1 MNVLN
6 LEHISKTY
14 GEKVIFDD
22 ISFGIHQGDKIG
34 IIGINGTGK
43 TTFLRI
49 LAGFEETDEGQV
61 VMQNGL
67 RITYLP
73 QHPEFPEGATILS
86 YVTQGQKEQSWNPET
101 EAHMVLNKLGIEDH
115 EEEIAHLSGGQK
127 KRVALAAVLVN
138 PADVLILDEPTNHL
152 DNEMASWL
160 EDYLNRFKGVVIMVT
175 HDRYF
180 LDRVTNK
187 ILEISHG
194 KIYTY
199 EAKYSDFLEMK
210 AQREE
215 MEMASE
221 RKKQSILRME
231 VEWAKRGC
239 RARSTKQRARL
250 DRLEAMKNSTAP
262 VRDKNVEIDSV
273 ETRMGK
279 KTIELENITK
289 AYDGITYIRDFS
301 YIFLRDDRIGI
312 IGRNGCGKTT
322 LLRLIAGDIE
332 MSNLDSDE
340 TCGITMS
347 GKQNIGFLRQIN
359 FTDGDVPVKEE
370 LEKAFS
376 EVFACEARKKEIE
389 KLLAETE
396 DHKKLLA
403 EYDFLERRIESLH
416 GYSWKKDMETM
427 FQKFGF
433 ALEDLEKPIG
443 EFSGGQQTK
452 IALIQLLLQR
462 PDILLLDE
470 PTNHLDIAAV
480 EWLENYLKSYENA
493 VIIVSHDR
501 MFLDR
506 VIDVTY
512 EIEYGDIKRYP
523 GNYSAFVKQKEEA
536 QIKQEKDYEA
546 QQKEIERLT
555 AWIEKWKNT
564 PTKVAATR
572 SKRMA
577 IEHMVKIEKPRRFDT
592 RTFHALFHPVRESY
606 TDVLTMKKLK
616 IGYDTV
622 LSEVSAVIKKAERIV
637 IIGENGKGKST
648 LLKTVVGEINPLGG
662 SYQFGNRV
670 DFAYFDQHKAVNQ
683 KFDPEQTVLDYFWS
697 LYPNLL
703 RNDVRSALGAFLFS
717 GEDVEKKMGQLSGGE
732 KVRLELCRIFYTK
745 PNFLILDEPTNHMD
759 LAGKEALEKMLTSY
773 EGTVLFVSHDRYFI
787 NQVATGILEFGES
800 DVQFYEMNYAQ
811 YLEEIKR
818 QTPGRETGN
827 AGGAVR
833 KPADVPTLDDVFDK
847 KKYYNPGKI
856 LSRLKR
862 QLEKYEEQLAESESR
877 MSELQL
883 EMMDP
888 ELSADYERLMELQTK
903 IDEENQTQESLLERM
918 METELELEEMETQ
931 DE

>member
-1 MNVLN
+1 MRYQIRNA
-6 LEHISKTY
+6 
-14 GEKVIFDD
+14 KVQ
-22 ISFGIHQGDKIG
+22 FGAD
-34 IIGINGTGK
+34 
-43 TTFLRI
+43 
-49 LAGFEETDEGQV
+49 
-61 VMQNGL
+61 
-67 RITYLP
+67 
-73 QHPEFPEGATILS
+73 TILNS
-86 YVTQGQKEQSWNPET
+86 VNFEIHDT
-101 EAHMVLNKLGIEDH
+101 EK
-115 EEEIAHLSGGQK
+115 IAI
-127 KRVALAAVLVN
+127 V
-138 PADVLILDEPTNHL
+138 
-152 DNEMASWL
+152 
-160 EDYLNRFKGVVIMVT
+160 
-175 HDRYF
+175 
-180 LDRVTNK
+180 
-187 ILEISHG
+187 
-194 KIYTY
+194 
-199 EAKYSDFLEMK
+199 
-210 AQREE
+210 
-215 MEMASE
+215 
-221 RKKQSILRME
+221 
-231 VEWAKRGC
+231 
-239 RARSTKQRARL
+239 
-250 DRLEAMKNSTAP
+250 
-262 VRDKNVEIDSV
+262 
-273 ETRMGK
+273 
-279 KTIELENITK
+279 
-289 AYDGITYIRDFS
+289 
-301 YIFLRDDRIGI
+301 
-312 IGRNGCGKTT
+312 GRNGCGKTT

-359 FTDGDVPVKEE
+359 FTDGDVPVRVE
-370 LEKAFS
+370 LEKAFA

-403 EYDFLERRIESLH
+403 EYDYLERRIESLH

-493 VIIVSHDR
+493 VVIVSHDR

-512 EIEYGDIKRYP
+512 EIEYGDIKWYP
-523 GNYSAFVKQKEEA
+523 GNYSAFVKLKEEA

-592 RTFHALFHPVRESY
+592 KTFHALFCPARESY

-622 LSEVSAVIKKAERIV
+622 LSEISAVIKKAERIA

-648 LLKTVVGEINPLGG
+648 LLKTVVGEIKALGG

-827 AGGAVR
+827 AGGTVR
-833 KPADVPTLDDVFDK
+833 KSADVPTLDDVFDK

>member
-1 MNVLN
+1 MISANNVTLRVGKKALFEDVN
-6 LEHISKTY
+6 IKFTEGNCY
-14 GEKVIFDD
+14 GM
-22 ISFGIHQGDKIG
+22 IG
-34 IIGINGTGK
+34 ANGAGK
-43 TTFLRI
+43 STFLKI
-49 LAGFEETDEGQV
+49 LSGQIEPTKGEVNITPGERLSFLQQDHYKYDEYLVLDTVIMGNARLYEIMKEKEVIYAKEDFTDEDGIKASELEAEFAT
-61 VMQNGL
+61 MNGW
-67 RITYLP
+67 
-73 QHPEFPEGATILS
+73 EAESDAATL
-86 YVTQGQKEQSWNPET
+86 
-101 EAHMVLNKLGIEDH
+101 LNGLGIETDLH
-115 EEEIAHLSGGQK
+115 YKYMKDL
-127 KRVALAAVLVN
+127 
-138 PADVLILDEPTNHL
+138 
-152 DNEMASWL
+152 
-160 EDYLNRFKGVVIMVT
+160 KGAE
-175 HDRYF
+175 
-180 LDRVTNK
+180 K
-187 ILEISHG
+187 
-194 KIYTY
+194 
-199 EAKYSDFLEMK
+199 
-210 AQREE
+210 
-215 MEMASE
+215 
-221 RKKQSILRME
+221 
-231 VEWAKRGC
+231 
-239 RARSTKQRARL
+239 
-250 DRLEAMKNSTAP
+250 
-262 VRDKNVEIDSV
+262 
-273 ETRMGK
+273 
-279 KTIELENITK
+279 
-289 AYDGITYIRDFS
+289 
-301 YIFLRDDRIGI
+301 
-312 IGRNGCGKTT
+312 
-322 LLRLIAGDIE
+322 
-332 MSNLDSDE
+332 
-340 TCGITMS
+340 
-347 GKQNIGFLRQIN
+347 
-359 FTDGDVPVKEE
+359 VK
-370 LEKAFS
+370 
-376 EVFACEARKKEIE
+376 V
-389 KLLAETE
+389 LLAQA
-396 DHKKLLA
+396 L
-403 EYDFLERRIESLH
+403 
-416 GYSWKKDMETM
+416 
-427 FQKFGF
+427 FGN
-433 ALEDLEKPIG
+433 
-443 EFSGGQQTK
+443 
-452 IALIQLLLQR
+452 